1 MKSTFKSKFSKNR
14 KLTAIR
20 NVKKLMKRGY
30 SLSNARK
37 HVSKTLNIVPAT
49 LYNWERKLS
58 DKDTS
63 TTDHA
68 THKPT
73 KQVLYPAA
81 STTTNGK
88 VNITEVQI
96 RTSKNE
102 TLTFHRNDVDL
113 LRNVLDT
120 FNTK

>member
-30 SLSNARK
+30 SLSNARR
-37 HVSKTLNIVPAT
+37 HVSKTLNVVPST
-49 LYNWERKLS
+49 LYNWERELTGKVTTANHV
-58 DKDTS
+58 TS
-63 TTDHA
+63 KTLTPVTTA
-68 THKPT
+68 
-73 KQVLYPAA
+73 V
-81 STTTNGK
+81 TNG
-88 VNITEVQI
+88 NISVTEIQI
-96 RTSKNE
+96 RNSNNE

-113 LRNVLDT
+113 LRNVLDA

>member
-1 MKSTFKSKFSKNR
+1 MKQTFKSKFSKNKR
-14 KLTAIR
+14 LTAIR
-20 NVKKLMKRGY
+20 DVKKLMKRGY
-30 SLSNARK
+30 SLSGARRY
-37 HVSKTLNIVPAT
+37 VSKALNIVPST
-49 LYNWERKLS
+49 LYNWERELTGKVTNA
-58 DKDTS
+58 K
-63 TTDHA
+63 HA
-68 THKPT
+68 TPKTT
-73 KQVLYPAA
+73 KSVLSR

-96 RTSKNE
+96 RNSKNE